1 MKCCMQKIIDG
12 LSLEI
17 PIDVYDPAED
27 SFLLAE
33 NVLDLTNEKVLEVG
47 SGSGYV
53 SIYLSKKFPKTEF
66 FCIDI
71 NPIAARSTKKN
82 AKRNSAN
89 LEVINSDLFNA
100 LLSKKY
106 SQFFDLVLFNSPY
119 LPVKDFGSLEQA
131 WSGGIDGLDV
141 IKPFLNALPF
151 YLKNSGCCYLVV
163 SSKTNLALLE
173 NMIEFQGFNC
183 LIKDKIVE
191 GKESILLYY
200 LEKKIID

>member
-1 MKCCMQKIIDG
+1 MHKVIDG
-12 LSLEI
+12 LSLDI
-17 PIDVYDPAED
+17 PSEVYDPAED

-33 NVLDLTNEKVLEVG
+33 NVHDLTNEKVLEVG

-53 SIYLSKKFPKTEF
+53 SLYLAKKFPRADF
-66 FCIDI
+66 FCVEI
-71 NPIAARSTKKN
+71 NHIAANATKKN
-82 AKRNSAN
+82 AKQNSVN
-89 LEVINSDLFNA
+89 LEVLCSDLFTSLHAKENN
-100 LLSKKY
+100 L
-106 SQFFDLVLFNSPY
+106 QFFDIVLFNSPY
-119 LPVKDFGSLEQA
+119 LPVKDFGLLEQA

-141 IKPFLNALPF
+141 VKPFLKALPF
-151 YLKNSGCCYLVV
+151 FLKNNGSCYLVV

-200 LEKKIID
+200 LKKNITE

>member
-1 MKCCMQKIIDG
+1 MRKVVDG
-12 LSLEI
+12 LSLDI
-17 PIDVYDPAED
+17 PSEVYDPAED

-33 NVLDLTNEKVLEVG
+33 NVHDLTNEKVLEVG

-53 SIYLSKKFPKTEF
+53 SLYLAKKFPRADF
-66 FCIDI
+66 FCVEI
-71 NPIAARSTKKN
+71 NHIAANATKKN
-82 AKRNSAN
+82 AKQNSVN
-89 LEVINSDLFNA
+89 LEVLCSDLFTSLHAKENN
-100 LLSKKY
+100 L
-106 SQFFDLVLFNSPY
+106 QFFDIVLFNSPY
-119 LPVKDFGSLEQA
+119 LPVKDFGLLEQA

-141 IKPFLNALPF
+141 VKPFLKALPF
-151 YLKNSGCCYLVV
+151 FLKNNGSCYLVV

-200 LEKKIID
+200 LKKNITE

>member
-1 MKCCMQKIIDG
+1 MHKVIDG
-12 LSLEI
+12 LSLDI
-17 PIDVYDPAED
+17 PSDVYDPAED

-33 NVLDLTNEKVLEVG
+33 NVHDLTNEKVLEVG

-53 SIYLSKKFPKTEF
+53 SLYLAKKFPRADF
-66 FCIDI
+66 FCVEI
-71 NPIAARSTKKN
+71 NHIAANATKKN
-82 AKRNSAN
+82 AKQNSVN
-89 LEVINSDLFNA
+89 LEVLCSDLFTSLHAKENN
-100 LLSKKY
+100 L
-106 SQFFDLVLFNSPY
+106 QFFDIVLFNSPY
-119 LPVKDFGSLEQA
+119 LPVKDFGLLEQA

-141 IKPFLNALPF
+141 VKPFLKALPF
-151 YLKNSGCCYLVV
+151 FLKNNGSCYLVV

-200 LEKKIID
+200 LKKNITE